1 MDGNGICQQ
10 EKKKNREEEEHSFS
24 NFGPNNINFC
34 LGKDVKRHQ
43 HVEGFDRLNKVL
55 IF

>member
-1 MDGNGICQQ
+1 MEMEFVN
-10 EKKKNREEEEHSFS
+10 ERRKKKHGEEEEHSFS
-24 NFGPNNINFC
+24 NFGPNNMNFC